1 LCPSARITSQI
12 ATADESTKGADV
24 TMSFPVEPSAAI
36 DKATVKE
43 GYDTLMSRVYEFI
56 TCWFLGPLI
65 ARSHT
70 TLLRALGDSKPSR
83 LLDLGCGT
91 GTLLRLVGE
100 GHPDLMVGLDFS
112 IEMLERASRKIERAG
127 QKEASEFV
135 LGDVEAMP
143 FRDSSFGA
151 STCTG
156 TLRFL
161 PNPALAMHE
170 TFRILKEDGHLGVR
184 EMAGGDEPRRI
195 RHIPL
200 PFKSSF
206 VVWRLL
212 PDRTLELLLRAAGF
226 EGVSSFR
233 GGSVPQ
239 FVIAMGPPLRKYVF
253 FFGTKPVSQPSEEPI
268 TEPLA
273 ISDCGLQ
280 A

>member
-1 LCPSARITSQI
+1 
-12 ATADESTKGADV
+12 
-24 TMSFPVEPSAAI
+24 MEPSAAF
-36 DKATVKE
+36 DKAAVKE
-43 GYDTLMSRVYEFI
+43 GYDTLMSLVYEFI

-65 ARSHT
+65 AKSHA
-70 TLLRALGDSKPSR
+70 TLLRGVGDPKPFR

-100 GHPDLMVGLDFS
+100 GHPDLMVGLDLS
-112 IEMLERASRKIERAG
+112 IGMLTRASRKIERAG
-127 QKEASEFV
+127 MKEASEFV
-135 LGDVEAMP
+135 LGDAEAMP

-151 STCTG
+151 CTCTG

-161 PNPALAMHE
+161 PDPASAMHE
-170 TFRILKEDGHLGVR
+170 NFRILEDGGHLGMR
-184 EMAGGDEPRRI
+184 EMAGGAEPRRI

-212 PDRTLELLLRAAGF
+212 PDRRVELLLRAAGF

-233 GGSVPQ
+233 SGSVPQ
-239 FVIAMGPPLRKYVF
+239 FIIAMGPPLRKYVF

-268 TEPLA
+268 AGPLVV
-273 ISDCGLQ
+273 SNRGPQ
-280 A
+280 T